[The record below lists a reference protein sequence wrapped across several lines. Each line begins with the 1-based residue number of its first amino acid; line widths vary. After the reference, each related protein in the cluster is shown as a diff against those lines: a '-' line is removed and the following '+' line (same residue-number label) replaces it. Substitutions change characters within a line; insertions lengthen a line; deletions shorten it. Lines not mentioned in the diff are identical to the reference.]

1 MLSVL
6 SLSFIVT
13 LVYANTGSKLDN
25 CPTTTSLQQSIA
37 NLTNLV
43 NDTLT
48 KSAQSC
54 LANVKNYTYTI
65 ANHIIILQEKQN
77 YHKLCFS

>member
-1 MLSVL
+1 MLAVFIF
-6 SLSFIVT
+6 SFVVT

-25 CPTTTSLQQSIA
+25 CPTTTSLQPSIA

-54 LANVKNYTYTI
+54 LANTDSSSNVKITS
-65 ANHIIILQEKQN
+65 E
-77 YHKLCFS
+77 C